1 MILAARVCPLLLLVS
16 SLVPLLPAQ
25 AKRPL
30 AYKDF
35 DAWRSILSP
44 TLSRDGKYVAYGSI
58 PQDGDGELI
67 VRAMSTGKDS
77 RYPVGALPQPTPRGE
92 GEEGPPPARTF
103 GVVFTADGS
112 FVLAQTHPT
121 KAELQQARSEKRK
134 PEDMPK
140 PGLLIV
146 NTRTGESSR
155 VADVKSFQVP
165 EKGPSW
171 VAYHKGGS
179 PAAASSAGPT
189 AEDDEADQRARGVAA
204 TSGPRPAFGTGV
216 VLQDLTKPGDAGRT
230 LPNVV
235 EYSFAKDGRSLVY
248 LVGSR
253 KAEENGAYVVT
264 PGSTDAPLVLAS
276 GSGRY
281 GKLAWDR
288 QQQQLAFFKSDA
300 VYLWR
305 RGGEA
310 ATLVAQ
316 AALPGLPEG
325 FKLSESGGLSFSRD
339 GKQLVLP
346 AGKVAVTARAA
357 AVDEQDAVRMDLWHW
372 RDEVI
377 QPMQRVRATRDRS
390 RTFQGVWDLA
400 GARYTQ
406 LATPDMPS
414 IRMSDDGRIAL
425 GFEDRPY
432 RGRVDYDGRYADV
445 YALNAAT
452 GERRLLAKQV
462 RAEGQNEPVFL
473 APDGLHAFAY
483 TGLQWRLLRVGDGSQ
498 QDVTSGLG
506 VRFSDE
512 LDDVP
517 APDPSYGQAGWS
529 ADSKSFFVYDRYD
542 LWQLFVDGRKPRCV
556 TGGEGHKQK
565 IVLRVARLRSATDA
579 EDERAIDLTQPLMLR
594 GESEV
599 TRDSGFF
606 RLKPGGGPLQRVLWS
621 PRNYRVAAMA
631 KDADV
636 LLLTASRFDE
646 FPDLLATDASLK
658 APKKISNLGAQMEPF
673 HWGTSELMHFRN
685 TDGQPLSGA
694 LFKPA
699 NFDPK
704 RKYPLLVYIYE
715 RLSQTV
721 HNFVEPKPHHSINVS
736 WYVSN
741 GYVVLLPDIVYTLG
755 NPGQSALKCVLPAV
769 QEVVDQGYIDEAR
782 IGIQGHSWGGYQ
794 IAYMITQTTRFR
806 AAEAGAPVGNM
817 TSAYSGIRW
826 GSGLPRQFQYE
837 QTQSR
842 IGATL
847 YDEPHKF
854 LENSPIF
861 HVKRVQTPLLIL
873 HDDNDDAV
881 PWYQGIELFLA
892 LRRTGKE
899 AYLLNYNGEY
909 HGLRRRANQRDYSIR
924 MKQYF
929 DHFLM
934 GAPKPEWMEKGVP
947 YLDREAEKER
957 LQRSL
962 EGGN

>member
-1 MILAARVCPLLLLVS
+1 MILAARLCSLLLVS
-16 SLVPLLPAQ
+16 SLVQLLPAQ

-30 AYKDF
+30 SHKDF

-44 TLSRDGKYVAYGSI
+44 TLSRDGRYVAYGSI

-67 VRAMSTGKDS
+67 VREIASGKES
-77 RYPVGALPQPTPRGE
+77 RFPVGALPQPVPRAE
-92 GEEGPPPARTF
+92 GEEGPPPTRTF
-103 GVVFTADGS
+103 GVAFTADGA

-121 KAELQQARSEKRK
+121 KAELEQARKEKRK
-134 PEDMPK
+134 AEDMPK
-140 PGLLIV
+140 VGLLIV
-146 NTRTGESSR
+146 NTRTGQSSR
-155 VADVKSFQVP
+155 VSAVKSFQVP

-171 VAYHKGGS
+171 VAYQKEGAPS
-179 PAAASSAGPT
+179 TPAAATPT
-189 AEDDEADQRARGVAA
+189 GEDDEADQRARSGGA
-204 TSGPRPAFGTGV
+204 TSGPRSAFGTAV
-216 VLQDLTKPGDAGRT
+216 VLQDLTKPNAAGRT
-230 LPNVV
+230 LPDVV
-235 EYSFAKDGRSLVY
+235 EYSLAKDGRSLVY

-264 PGSTDAPLVLAS
+264 PGSMDAPLVLAS

-288 QQQQLAFFKSDA
+288 PQQQLAFFKADA

-305 RGGEA
+305 RGS
-310 ATLVAQ
+310 AQ
-316 AALPGLPEG
+316 ATVLAQGALPGMPEG
-325 FKLSESGGLSFSRD
+325 FKLSEAGGLSFSRD
-339 GKQLVLP
+339 GQQLFLP
-346 AGKVAVTARAA
+346 AGRAASTARAA
-357 AVDEQDAVRMDLWHW
+357 AVDEHEAVRMDLWHW
-372 RDEVI
+372 RDEVV
-377 QPMQRVRATRDRS
+377 QPMQRVRAARDRS

-400 GARYTQ
+400 SGRYRQ

-414 IRMSDDGRIAL
+414 LRTSDDGRIAL
-425 GFEDRPY
+425 GLEDRPY
-432 RGRVDYDGRYADV
+432 RSRVDYDGRYADV
-445 YALNAAT
+445 YSVDAAN

-462 RAEGQNEPVFL
+462 RAEGQNEPVYL

-483 TGLQWRLLRVGDGSQ
+483 TGSQWRLLHSRDGSQ
-498 QDVTSGLG
+498 QDVTSALG

-512 LDDVP
+512 LDDLP

-529 ADSKSFFVYDRYD
+529 PDSKSFFVYDRYD
-542 LWQLFVDGRKPRCV
+542 LWQLFVDGRAPRCV
-556 TGGEGHKQK
+556 TAGEGRKQK
-565 IVLRVARLRSATDA
+565 IVLRVARLRSATDG
-579 EDERAIDLTQPLMLR
+579 EDERAIDLAQPLSLR
-594 GESEV
+594 GESEE
-599 TRDSGFF
+599 TRESGFF
-606 RLKPGGGPLQRVLWS
+606 RLTPGGRSLQRVLWS
-621 PRNYRVAAMA
+621 PKNYRVAAMA

-646 FPDLLATDASLK
+646 FPDLLATDASLRT
-658 APKKISNLGAQMEPF
+658 PKKISNLGAQLQPF
-673 HWGTSELMHFRN
+673 HWGTSELMRFRN
-685 TDGQPLSGA
+685 TDGKALSGA
-694 LFKPA
+694 LYKPA

-721 HNFVEPKPHHSINVS
+721 YNFVEPKPQHSINIA

-854 LENSPIF
+854 FENSPIF
-861 HVKRVQTPLLIL
+861 HIKRVQTPLLIL

-899 AYLLNYNGEY
+899 AYLLNYNGEF
-909 HGLRRRANQRDYSIR
+909 HGLRRRANQRDYSVR

-934 GAPKPEWMEKGVP
+934 GAPKPEWMENGVP
-947 YLDREAEKER
+947 YLDREAEKTR
-957 LQRSL
+957 FQKSLQP
-962 EGGN
+962 